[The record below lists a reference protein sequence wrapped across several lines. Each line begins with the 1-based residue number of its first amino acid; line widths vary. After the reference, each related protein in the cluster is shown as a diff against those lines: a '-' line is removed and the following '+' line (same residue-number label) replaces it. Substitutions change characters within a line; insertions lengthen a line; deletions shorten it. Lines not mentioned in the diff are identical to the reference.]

1 MEIVAESK
9 LRIINYLNVIL
20 LPQVKVYYSPYTQ
33 PPVIK
38 LLPVSINNQS
48 WNHYDNKYIFNNL
61 YNLYESIIYY
71 KEALKTRTKQQRTRS
86 IKTKELLAKKPNENN
101 EN

>member
-48 WNHYDNKYIFNNL
+48 WNHYDNKYVFK
-61 YNLYESIIYY
+61 ESIIYY
-71 KEALKTRTKQQRTRS
+71 KDALKTRTKQQRTHS
-86 IKTKELLAKKPNENN
+86 IKTKELLAKKTNENN

>member
-48 WNHYDNKYIFNNL
+48 WNHYDNKYVFK
-61 YNLYESIIYY
+61 ESIIYY
-71 KEALKTRTKQQRTRS
+71 KDALKTRTKEQRTPS
-86 IKTKELLAKKPNENN
+86 IKTKELLTKNNENN

>member
-1 MEIVAESK
+1 M
-9 LRIINYLNVIL
+9 IL

-48 WNHYDNKYIFNNL
+48 WNHYDNKYVFK
-61 YNLYESIIYY
+61 ESIIYY
-71 KEALKTRTKQQRTRS
+71 KDALKTRTKQQRTHS
-86 IKTKELLAKKPNENN
+86 IKTKELLAKKTNENN

>member
-48 WNHYDNKYIFNNL
+48 WNHYDNKYVFK
-61 YNLYESIIYY
+61 ESIIYY
-71 KEALKTRTKQQRTRS
+71 KDALKTRTKQQSTRS
-86 IKTKELLAKKPNENN
+86 IKTKELLAKKTNENN

>member
-48 WNHYDNKYIFNNL
+48 WNHYDNKYVFK
-61 YNLYESIIYY
+61 ESIIYY
-71 KEALKTRTKQQRTRS
+71 KDALKTRTKQQRTRS
-86 IKTKELLAKKPNENN
+86 IKTKELLAKKNNENN

>member
-48 WNHYDNKYIFNNL
+48 WNHYDNKYVFK
-61 YNLYESIIYY
+61 ESIIYY
-71 KEALKTRTKQQRTRS
+71 KDALKKRTKQQRTRS
-86 IKTKELLAKKPNENN
+86 IKTKELLAKKTNENN

>member
-1 MEIVAESK
+1 MEIVAESE
-9 LRIINYLNVIL
+9 LRIINYLN
-20 LPQVKVYYSPYTQ
+20 VKVYYSPYTQ

-38 LLPVSINNQS
+38 LLPVSINSQS
-48 WNHYDNKYIFNNL
+48 WNHYGNKYVFK
-61 YNLYESIIYY
+61 ESIIYY

-86 IKTKELLAKKPNENN
+86 IKTEELLAKKTNENN

>member
-1 MEIVAESK
+1 MEIVADSK

-48 WNHYDNKYIFNNL
+48 WNHCDNKYVFK
-61 YNLYESIIYY
+61 ESIIYY
-71 KEALKTRTKQQRTRS
+71 KDALKTRTKQQRTRS
-86 IKTKELLAKKPNENN
+86 IKTKELLAKKTYENN

>member
-48 WNHYDNKYIFNNL
+48 WNHYDNKYVFK
-61 YNLYESIIYY
+61 ESIIYY
-71 KEALKTRTKQQRTRS
+71 KDALKTRTKQQRTRS
-86 IKTKELLAKKPNENN
+86 IKTKELLAKKTNENN